1 MEQSS
6 IESNINSFTRVID
19 SAIDILR
26 KERMKGYIRGGKI
39 NLGLVKLQAPENLV
53 IVGDL
58 HGDIK
63 SLYRILYDIDF
74 EYFLA
79 NYNNKLIF
87 LGDYIDRGSDSIAVL
102 YTVCYL
108 KQRYP
113 HSVILMRGNHEAP
126 LEFPFSAHDLP
137 NKISTYFGEDFGQT
151 VYKKILSLFQLLPLV
166 TIIKNQLL
174 LVHGGL
180 PTVIEKDDFQEL
192 ITYAQEN
199 YKQNRVLEEL
209 LWNDPRSDIMNGQNW
224 EESRRGMGRHFGMS
238 VSRKWLDMSGTK
250 VIVRGHEPCVGF
262 KIEHNGM
269 VMTLF
274 SCKESYPK
282 FEAAYIFVSR
292 KQLYSIRNAV
302 DLSRY
307 TRKLNTR

>member
-1 MEQSS
+1 MEQFSN
-6 IESNINSFTRVID
+6 EPNINDFTCMMD
-19 SAIDILR
+19 SIIDILQ
-26 KERMKGYIRGGKI
+26 KERQTSHIRGGKI
-39 NLGLVKLQAPENLV
+39 NLGFVKLQVPENLV

-63 SLYRILYDIDF
+63 SLFKILYDIDF

-87 LGDYIDRGSDSIAVL
+87 LGDYVDRGNDSIAVL

-113 HSVILMRGNHEAP
+113 DSVILMRGNHEAP

-137 NKISTYFGEDFGQT
+137 HKISTYFGKDLGQT
-151 VYKKILSLFQLLPLV
+151 IYKKILSLFQLFPLV
-166 TIIKNQLL
+166 TIIENQLL

-180 PTVIEKDDFQEL
+180 PTAIEKEDFQEL
-192 ITYAQEN
+192 IAYAQEN
-199 YKQNRVLEEL
+199 HKQNRILEEL
-209 LWNDPRSDIMNGQNW
+209 LWSDPRSDIRNGKNW
-224 EESRRGMGRHFGMS
+224 EESRRGIGRHFGMA
-238 VSRKWLDMSGTK
+238 VSRKWLDMSGAK
-250 VIVRGHEPCVGF
+250 VIVRGHEPCAGF
-262 KIEHNGM
+262 KIDHDGM

-282 FEAAYIFVSR
+282 FEAAYIFVSG
-292 KQLYSIRNAV
+292 KQLHSICNAV
-302 DLSRY
+302 DLACY